1 MTKKIAIL
9 VLLFIASTGLF
20 HTCFAQDQVNE
31 KKDSLFLVTKNDGT
45 SYQCQILSDDGREIL
60 IFTEALGKIFIKK
73 SAIRSIA
80 RVNPARDMRQG
91 VYIGEGVFTSR
102 YQFSTNA
109 FPIKRGE
116 NYAVINLYGPEVH
129 FSIAK
134 NLSIGSMNT
143 WLGSPGALSIKY
155 TIETKSPKLNF
166 GAGALLATS
175 GFLNQARGFGGLYY
189 GVLTLG
195 TRRNNISLSGGYVH
209 FNWNH
214 FTKTYSPAGIYN
226 LVNLPEKYNMGWRN
240 TIQGPIFGA
249 AGTLAINNRASII
262 LDMFLLTTS
271 NNRYDQNQTY
281 FTINDDNFIQFFEPD
296 ITLSEKSSHFVFM
309 PAFRFQKMENR
320 AFQFSLSGV
329 IGKSSSTWMGNTNV
343 RRYSFPVPQ
352 LTWYFKF

>member
-1 MTKKIAIL
+1 MNKKIAIL
-9 VLLFIASTGLF
+9 ILYFITSTGLIN
-20 HTCFAQDQVNE
+20 TCFAQEQGNE
-31 KKDSLFLVTKNDGT
+31 KKDSLFLVTKNDGN

-73 SAIRSIA
+73 SEIRSIN
-80 RVNPARDMRQG
+80 RVNPALDIRQG

-155 TIETKSPKLNF
+155 TFETKNPQLNF
-166 GAGALLATS
+166 GAGTLLATS

-195 TRRNNISLSGGYVH
+195 TRRNNISFSGGYVH

-214 FTKTYSPAGIYN
+214 FSKTYSPAGIYN
-226 LVNLPEKYNMGWRN
+226 VAKLPEKYNMGWRDA
-240 TIQGPIFGA
+240 IRGPIFGA
-249 AGTLAINNRASII
+249 AGTLAINKRASII
-262 LDMFLLTTS
+262 LDMFLVTTS
-271 NNRYDQNQTY
+271 NNLYNQNPSY
-281 FTINDDNFIQFFEPD
+281 FTSNDVDYIQFFEPE
-296 ITLSEKSSHFVFM
+296 LMQSEKSTHFVFM
-309 PAFRFQKMENR
+309 PALRFQKMQNR
-320 AFQFSLSGV
+320 AFQVSLSGV
-329 IGKSSSTWMGNTNV
+329 IGKSSSTWMGNTYV